1 LRKLRLNDFQPGE
14 EYVYL
19 TYSMKNDKREESET
33 LLENYRVL
41 LQKALDWLW
50 EKTRIERKE
59 VKGKKATK
67 VEITL
72 PKKKEVYKKLRDELE
87 EVNELASH
95 YVDKAI
101 NDAYSMLGSWRRRA
115 EKGQASLRKPTL
127 SKVYVRVKS
136 TLRKVEGENVRIT
149 VRPYQY
155 LTFSWSHSWFSRRVK
170 GLELGEP
177 VIKEDKVYL
186 PFRYK
191 LPWSTPL
198 AFLAIDSNL
207 YTLDAYDGEKFV
219 TFSLKELYSLKFG
232 MQLKRG
238 RIQSFTSKHGR
249 KGRVLL
255 KKYSHRER
263 NRVLDYIH
271 KFVNKLLEMYPLT
284 IFAVEKLN
292 KQEMFEDAND
302 KLSKKISRTVW
313 RTVHRLL
320 KYKAP
325 IYGSFVKE
333 VNPHLTSKSCPRC
346 GRLSRKVGGT
356 FRCERCGFTLD
367 RQLNASLNIYLKMC
381 GFPHIRDIPR
391 VWVGVIPLRG
401 RRRMS
406 GAMPRD
412 SGEAQGLRI
421 DMKYYEIL

>member
-1 LRKLRLNDFQPGE
+1 
-14 EYVYL
+14 
-19 TYSMKNDKREESET
+19 MKNDKKEESET

-67 VEITL
+67 VEM

-87 EVNELASH
+87 EVNVLASH

-101 NDAYSMLGSWRRRA
+101 SDAHSILGSWRRRA
-115 EKGQASLRKPTL
+115 EKGKALRKPKL
-127 SKVYVRVKS
+127 KRVYVRVKS

-149 VRPYQY
+149 VKPYQY
-155 LTFSWSHSWFSRRVK
+155 ITFSWSHTWFSRRVK
-170 GLELGEP
+170 WLELGEP
-177 VIKEDKVYL
+177 VIKEDRVHL

-191 LPWSTPL
+191 LPWSSPID
-198 AFLAIDSNL
+198 FLSIDSNL

-219 TFSLKELYSLKFG
+219 TISLKELYSLKYG
-232 MQLKRG
+232 MQLKRSK
-238 RIQSFTSKHGR
+238 IQSLTSKHGR
-249 KGRVLL
+249 KGKVLMR
-255 KKYSHRER
+255 KYSHREK
-263 NRVLDYIH
+263 NRVRDYVH

-284 IFAVEKLN
+284 TFAVEKLN
-292 KQEMFEDAND
+292 KQSMFQDADD

-346 GRLSRKVGGT
+346 GWISRKVGRT
-356 FRCERCGFTLD
+356 FKCEKCGFTLD
-367 RQLNASLNIYLKMC
+367 RQLNASLNIFLKMC
-381 GFPHIRDIPR
+381 GFPHIREIPR
-391 VWVGVIPLRG
+391 VWVGVTPLRG
-401 RRRMS
+401 RR
-406 GAMPRD
+406 GNGFPRD
-412 SGEAQGLRI
+412 SVEAQGLRI
-421 DMKYYEIL
+421 DIKYYEIL